1 MNNKSLLNLLSVV
14 LAAGLMASCMGLED
28 TDPSSLF
35 VPQFNTFEVKNDGS
49 LIFALSASVD
59 AGIASRIEECGFYYS
74 KDKSMSDAQK
84 IRCKMS
90 SGSFSAD
97 LTLREYGKTFYVCAY
112 VHAVSY
118 PTEILSKSE
127 TIIVKDLN
135 AYVEFGEP
143 VLTSYDSSTK
153 LANVNIS
160 CLAKNGVE
168 VTSRGI
174 CYGSTRKLSIDG
186 SHFKDSNPADDVLN
200 AELQDVELGEIY
212 YVRPYLYSGDELVYG
227 SVSSLPPMGDIS
239 AAGGSANCYIV
250 SKSGSYC
257 FPAVKGNSN
266 TPVGSVQSVEVLWES
281 FGTDVTPSVGDLVQS
296 VSYSDYYISF
306 KTPAAF
312 KEGNAVIAAKDAS
325 GKILW
330 SWHIWLTQQP
340 AEQVYA
346 NEAGVLM
353 DRNLGATSADYYGV
367 TCYGLYYQWGRK
379 DPFLGPDGLYS
390 SSPARSTVSWP
401 SCLSASSARGTIRY
415 SIENPMEFIARC
427 DNNEDWLYS
436 SDWHTDHERW
446 ASTKTIYDPCP
457 AGWRVPDD
465 DVWIKAG
472 LPKKGTYPF
481 AYGGVRIGSPY
492 CKAEAWYPATGYNY
506 ANSLSDVGEKG
517 GYWTVTAG
525 SNSDSEREGSH
536 ILTFESSGTFDS
548 GRGYHGYHA
557 YARVVRCFKE

>member
-28 TDPSSLF
+28 TDPSSLS
-35 VPQFNTFEVKNDGS
+35 VPQFNSFEVKNDGS

-153 LANVNIS
+153 LAKVNIS

-174 CYGSTRKLSIDG
+174 CYGSTRELSIDG
-186 SHFKDSNPADDVLN
+186 SHFEDSNPADDVLN

-281 FGTDVTPSVGDLVQS
+281 FGTSVTPKVGDLVES
-296 VSYSDYYISF
+296 VSYVDGSIIFQTSSTF
-306 KTPAAF
+306 R
-312 KEGNAVIAAKDAS
+312 EGNAVIAAKDAS

-330 SWHIWLTQQP
+330 SWHIWLTDAP
-340 AEQVYA
+340 GECVYA
-346 NEAGVLM
+346 NNAGTMM
-353 DRNLGATSADYYGV
+353 DRNLGATSATPGDAGAL
-367 TCYGLYYQWGRK
+367 GLLYQWGRK
-379 DPFLGPDGLYS
+379 DPFLGS
-390 SSPARSTVSWP
+390 SSISGGVGAKSTISWP
-401 SCLSASSARGTIRY
+401 SPVSSSSSRGTIGY
-415 SIENPMEFIARC
+415 AVEHPTAFITRN
-427 DNNEDWLYS
+427 DSNQDWYYTGS
-436 SDWHTDHERW
+436 SSTDDTRW
-446 ASTKTIYDPCP
+446 QSEKTIYDPCP
-457 AGWRVPDD
+457 AGWRVPDGGGNG
-465 DVWIKAG
+465 VWEKAG
-472 LPKKGTYPF
+472 FDDQSYDSSNEGMLF
-481 AYGGVRIGSPY
+481 GSGISSP
-492 CKAEAWYPATGYNY
+492 ATWYPASGCRFSIDGSLVGDGHDGHYWSVTPNGYD
-506 ANSLSDVGEKG
+506 ANLLYFG
-517 GYWTVTAG
+517 GNGYVYPSSRT
-525 SNSDSEREGSH
+525 ER
-536 ILTFESSGTFDS
+536 TSGQS
-548 GRGYHGYHA
+548 
-557 YARVVRCFKE
+557 VRCLQE